1 MKLLY
6 FAWLRTR
13 TGVGEEE
20 IERPEGVETV
30 QDLVEWL
37 RKRGPEFAE
46 AFANM
51 KVVRA
56 AVNQTYVQLEHP
68 LAEGDEI
75 AFFPPVTGG

>member
-13 TGVGEEE
+13 TKIGEEE
-20 IERPEGVETV
+20 ILLPESVANVG
-30 QDLVEWL
+30 DLVDWL
-37 RKRGPEFAE
+37 RGRGPDFAV
-46 AFANM
+46 AFENM

-56 AVNQTYVQLEHP
+56 AVNQTYVQLDHP
-68 LAEGDEI
+68 VSDGDEV